1 MLRVDRGIPEAIAF
15 YMQDEPSREVEG
27 KEQVPVEDSEPPEVA
42 AELEGPEGNEG
53 EAGPDSGGEDEE
65 CEPTLEE
72 QLLDWRERAIRSAAD
87 LENYRKRTEREKGEA
102 RRYANQV
109 LLEELLPVLDNFQ
122 MGLQAAA
129 EDAESMIYQG
139 MEMVKKQL
147 DDFLA
152 SQGVEGI
159 AAEGEQFDPAV
170 HEAVSQEECA
180 ESGEGA
186 VLRVVRRGY
195 RMHDRLLRPA
205 NVVVAKLPE
214 AAPEEQPPVVEGEE
228 NE

>member
-1 MLRVDRGIPEAIAF
+1 MLRVDRGIPEGIAF

-27 KEQVPVEDSEPPEVA
+27 EEQVPVEDSEPPEVA
-42 AELEGPEGNEG
+42 AELEGPEGKEG

-170 HEAVSQEECA
+170 HEAVAQEDEDEELTQRSA
-180 ESGEGA
+180 GA
-186 VLRVVRRGY
+186 VYPRSDWKYLVFFWT
-195 RMHDRLLRPA
+195 DFLL
-205 NVVVAKLPE
+205 LD
-214 AAPEEQPPVVEGEE
+214 
-228 NE
+228 

>member
-1 MLRVDRGIPEAIAF
+1 MVPGIAF
-15 YMQDEPSREVEG
+15 WMQH
-27 KEQVPVEDSEPPEVA
+27 EPPSEAESDERGPIGDSVEPEVI
-42 AELEGPEGNEG
+42 AELEGPTENG
-53 EAGPDSGGEDEE
+53 EEE
-65 CEPTLEE
+65 ASAPAVEEEESEPTVEE
-72 QLLDWRERAIRSAAD
+72 QLLEWRERAIRAAAD

-129 EDAESMIYQG
+129 ADAESMIYRG

-152 SQGVEGI
+152 SQGVEEI
-159 AAEGEQFDPAV
+159 SAEGEQFDPSV
-170 HEAVSQEECA
+170 HEALSQEECGDS
-180 ESGEGA
+180 EEGA
-186 VLRVVRRGY
+186 VLRVIRRGY

-205 NVVVAKLPE
+205 NVVVAKRPE
-214 AAPEEQPPVVEGEE
+214 AALEEESLPAQGEE